1 MLSMPSESNS
11 FVSKVCL
18 NITEVYICTCSF
30 SIFPT
35 RHTKLSS
42 FLLPLQGKEGATV
55 SQSSAEAREKAGHSH
70 REPWERPRIWTHL
83 PWLESWLHTYCGI
96 LSSSVWA
103 LVCSSGSCWW
113 HYLFCWVSV
122 RTGHNRVKV
131 ERGGIWWAGVS
142 SALNGASGRPVLG
155 RRVSPLQRVQMLWG
169 RLPTRFNAKRDV
181 KNLWSVF
188 MKKRFH
194 SG

>member
-11 FVSKVCL
+11 FISKVCL
-18 NITEVYICTCSF
+18 NLTEVYICTCSY

-55 SQSSAEAREKAGHSH
+55 SQSSAEARERAGHSH
-70 REPWERPRIWTHL
+70 REPWEQPRIWTHL

-103 LVCSSGSCWW
+103 LVCSSARCWW
-113 HYLFCWVSV
+113 RYLFCWVSV
-122 RTGHNRVKV
+122 RTGHNRVEV
-131 ERGGIWWAGVS
+131 EWGGIWRAGVS

-155 RRVSPLQRVQMLWG
+155 CRVSPLQRVS
-169 RLPTRFNAKRDV
+169 NAVGKAAYTFQCRE
-181 KNLWSVF
+181 
-188 MKKRFH
+188 RC
-194 SG
+194 